1 MHVFHSIKIQS
12 EMIGI
17 IIVFYIII
25 QIFFKDSLKIIMDIS
40 RYFKKRKLE
49 TKKNEDPV
57 NGNVTDDASSSS
69 SLVTQNI
76 EVPITPLNLAES
88 QNDMGETDSADC
100 EYLTVRVFNSEFSH
114 DYENSIFTFFSI
126 FLTKII

>member
-25 QIFFKDSLKIIMDIS
+25 QIFFKDSLKVIMDIS
-40 RYFKKRKLE
+40 RYFKKCKLE
-49 TKKNEDPV
+49 TEENEDPV
-57 NGNVTDDASSSS
+57 IGNVTDDASSSS

-88 QNDMGETDSADC
+88 QNDMGETDSSDC

-114 DYENSIFTFFSI
+114 DYENSIFTFFQY
-126 FLTKII
+126 F